1 MKSKLQFNICDD
13 SNSIKKIIYTM
24 KEIGIKNSNASLI
37 DHNIRN
43 WKTAFW
49 NLKPKDLA
57 EDTLRRNQGTM
68 SYNGTLTICTGEF
81 TGRSPKDRFI
91 VKDTITENA
100 VDWNDIN
107 QPFER
112 QKFDTLQQKIC
123 AYLENK
129 DLYIKDAAIGNNSK
143 HQLKARVICEH
154 SWSAHF
160 VHNMFIRL
168 NEEKLQQFS
177 PDWVIYVAP
186 GFKADPEVDGTRDKN
201 FSIINFEK
209 KTIIIGGSGYT
220 GEIKKGM
227 FSVMNFYLPKKE
239 GVLSMH
245 CSANV
250 GKDKST
256 AVFFGLSG
264 TGKTTLSADP
274 NRELIGDDEHGWS
287 EDGIF
292 NFEGGCYAKCIGLR
306 KENEPDIFNAI
317 RPGAILEN
325 IKFFPGTSRP
335 NYEDTSITQN
345 TRVSYPIHH
354 IHNHHKEEIAD
365 HPKNI
370 FFLTCDAFG
379 ILPPLSK
386 LTPEQAMYYFITGY
400 TAKVAGTEEGVAEP
414 KATFSACFGAPFLP
428 LHPNEYAQLLG
439 QKIKD
444 HDVKIWLVNTG
455 WVGGSYG
462 IGKRIS
468 LKHTRSLI
476 NAVLDGS
483 LEDVSYTNFS
493 IFNLQIPSFCPN
505 VPGEILHPRN
515 SWADKEEYNNNRIEL
530 AEMFN
535 NNFEQFSDKVSHDI
549 INAAPVTIYELAE

>member
-1 MKSKLQFNICDD
+1 
-13 SNSIKKIIYTM
+13 M
-24 KEIGIKNSNASLI
+24 KETGIKNTDASLSA
-37 DHNIRN
+37 HNIN
-43 WKTAFW
+43 SWKTAFW

-57 EDTLRRNQGTM
+57 EDTLRRNQGTI
-68 SYNGTLTICTGEF
+68 SYNGTLTIYTGEF

-91 VKDTITENA
+91 VKDSITKNA

-107 QPFER
+107 QPIDE
-112 QKFDTLQQKIC
+112 KHFDSLHQKIC
-123 AYLENK
+123 NYLEDK
-129 DLYIKDAAIGNNSK
+129 DLYIKDAAIGNNTK
-143 HQLKARVICEH
+143 YQLKARVISEH

-168 NEEKLQQFS
+168 SEENLRTFT

-186 GFKADPEVDGTRDKN
+186 GFKADPKIDGTREKN
-201 FSIINFEK
+201 FSIINFGK

-227 FSVMNFYLPKKE
+227 FSVMNFYLPKNE

-250 GKDKST
+250 GKQNDT

-306 KENEPDIFNAI
+306 KENEPDIYNAI

-354 IHNHHKEEIAD
+354 IHNHYKKENGD

-386 LTPEQAMYYFITGY
+386 LTPKQAMFYFISGY

-439 QKIKD
+439 QNIKD
-444 HDVKIWLVNTG
+444 HGVNTWLVNTG
-455 WVGGSYG
+455 WIGGSCG
-462 IGKRIS
+462 TGKRIS
-468 LKHTRSLI
+468 LKHTRNLI
-476 NAVLDGS
+476 NAVLNGN
-483 LEDVSYTNFS
+483 LEDVSFTNFDV
-493 IFNLQIPSFCPN
+493 FNLKIPSFCPN
-505 VPGEILHPRN
+505 VPGDILHPRN
-515 SWADKEEYNNNRIEL
+515 SWADKEEYNSNRIKL

-535 NNFEQFSDKVSHDI
+535 ENFEKFKEDVLLDI
-549 INAAPVTIYELAE
+549 IEASPITAYELAE